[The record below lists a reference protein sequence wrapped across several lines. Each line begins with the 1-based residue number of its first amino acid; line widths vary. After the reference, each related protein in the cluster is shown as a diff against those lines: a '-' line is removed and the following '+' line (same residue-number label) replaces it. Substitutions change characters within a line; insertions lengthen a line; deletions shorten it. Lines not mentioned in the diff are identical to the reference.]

1 MACLLGPESRPP
13 MWRSQIL
20 IQGLCTSQNQVQLDL
35 PKDSEPAVNMSS
47 GEPFAVSCLY
57 SVMSRRSAV
66 ALEVLESMFIDK
78 MASSVKFWELSDF
91 SDWMWLGQARVI
103 LITWSSPLLLRLRAL
118 LLESCSPPFLDV
130 DVTIVLLIKKLDK
143 RLGV

>member
-1 MACLLGPESRPP
+1 M
-13 MWRSQIL
+13 
-20 IQGLCTSQNQVQLDL
+20 QLDL

-103 LITWSSPLLLRLRAL
+103 LIT
-118 LLESCSPPFLDV
+118 
-130 DVTIVLLIKKLDK
+130 
-143 RLGV
+143 